1 MNETEPFSGLL
12 TLAENV
18 GIGFMMLSLVLI
30 FVVIVG
36 VISGLNGEDKK

>member
-1 MNETEPFSGLL
+1 MNEVETFSGLMN
-12 TLAENV
+12 LASNV
-18 GIGFMMLSLVLI
+18 GIGFVMLFFVIL